1 MRGGPVSAKKEV
13 SRCQDCA
20 PEQAQVCD
28 RDSPGPAVGLS
39 FPLKTEDEATRSGVS
54 LPRPGSRSPH
64 VLGI

>member
-54 LPRPGSRSPH
+54 LPRPSSRSPH